1 MEPSTPQYLGR
12 KPRVLSIASP
22 SYAGDDFVSRFQSTC
37 DLHIILPSDR
47 KGTVQAISDARKS
60 DGPFDAVLIGMGN
73 GGYERFDEGLLS
85 PLLPELKIV
94 ASVNAGYSE
103 FDMEWF
109 NKNKIVVTNTVDA
122 VAEPTADI
130 AIFLMLGAL
139 RDTSRLE
146 AEIRNGGWRGGSK
159 LPLLDPKGRTLGI
172 IGMGKIGKHV
182 ARKSQVF
189 GMDVQYYNRTRLS
202 PEEESRLSVEY
213 AGSLEALLKTSDVVS
228 INCPLTPETRGL
240 IGSEEFA
247 KMKDGVILVNT
258 GRGAVVDETA
268 FIEALESGKVA
279 RAGLD
284 VFDGEPNV
292 NSYFRN
298 STQCIVQPHMGSWT
312 DVAWGNAY
320 REAMDNVRA
329 LFATG
334 KAVSQVNSF

>member
-1 MEPSTPQYLGR
+1 METSTPQSSGR

-47 KGTVQAISDARKS
+47 KGTVQAISDARNS

-73 GGYERFDEGLLS
+73 GGYERFDEGLLG

-109 NKNKIVVTNTVDA
+109 NKNKIVVTNTNDA

-146 AEIRNGGWRGGSK
+146 GEIRNGGWRGGSK

-189 GMDVQYYNRTRLS
+189 GMNVQYYNRTQLS

-228 INCPLTPETRGL
+228 INCPLTPDTRGL
-240 IGSEEFA
+240 IGSDEFA

-258 GRGAVVDETA
+258 GRGAVVDEAA

-284 VFDGEPNV
+284 VFDREPNV
-292 NSYFRN
+292 
-298 STQCIVQPHMGSWT
+298 
-312 DVAWGNAY
+312 
-320 REAMDNVRA
+320 
-329 LFATG
+329 
-334 KAVSQVNSF
+334 K

>member
-1 MEPSTPQYLGR
+1 MEASTPQSLGR

-22 SYAGDDFVSRFQSTC
+22 SYAGDDFVSKFQSTC

-47 KGTVQAISDARKS
+47 KGTAQAISARNS

-73 GGYERFDEGLLS
+73 GGYERFDEGLLG

-146 AEIRNGGWRGGSK
+146 AEIRNGRWRGGSK

-172 IGMGKIGKHV
+172 VGMGKIGKHV

-189 GMDVQYYNRTRLS
+189 GMKVQYYNRTQLS
-202 PEEESRLSVEY
+202 PEEENHLSVEY
-213 AGSLEALLKTSDVVS
+213 AGSLEALLKKSDVIS

-240 IGSEEFA
+240 IGADEFA
-247 KMKDGVILVNT
+247 KMKDGVILINT
-258 GRGAVVDETA
+258 GRGPVVNEAA

-298 STQCIVQPHMGSWT
+298 STRCIVQPHMGSWT

-320 REAMDNVRA
+320 REAMDNIAV
-329 LFATG
+329 FFSTG

>member
-1 MEPSTPQYLGR
+1 METSTPQSLGR

-47 KGTVQAISDARKS
+47 NGTVQAISDARKS
-60 DGPFDAVLIGMGN
+60 DGSFDAVLIGMGN
-73 GGYERFDEGLLS
+73 GGYERFDEGLLG

-202 PEEESRLSVEY
+202 PEDESRLSVEY
-213 AGSLEALLKTSDVVS
+213 AVSLEALLKTSDVVS

-258 GRGAVVDETA
+258 GRGAVVDEAA

-292 NSYFRN
+292 
-298 STQCIVQPHMGSWT
+298 
-312 DVAWGNAY
+312 
-320 REAMDNVRA
+320 
-329 LFATG
+329 
-334 KAVSQVNSF
+334 K

>member
-1 MEPSTPQYLGR
+1 MEASTPQSLGR

-22 SYAGDDFVSRFQSTC
+22 SYAGDDFVSKFQSTC

-60 DGPFDAVLIGMGN
+60 DGPFDGVLIGMGN
-73 GGYERFDEGLLS
+73 GGYERFDEGLLG

-189 GMDVQYYNRTRLS
+189 GMKAQYFNRTRLS
-202 PEEESRLSVEY
+202 PEEEGRLTVEY
-213 AGSLEALLKTSDVVS
+213 TGSLEALLKTSDVVS

-240 IGSEEFA
+240 IGAEEF
-247 KMKDGVILVNT
+247 KMMKDGVILVNT
-258 GRGAVVDETA
+258 GRGAVVDEAA

-292 NSYFRN
+292 
-298 STQCIVQPHMGSWT
+298 
-312 DVAWGNAY
+312 
-320 REAMDNVRA
+320 
-329 LFATG
+329 
-334 KAVSQVNSF
+334 K

>member
-1 MEPSTPQYLGR
+1 METFTPQSLGR

-22 SYAGDDFVSRFQSTC
+22 SYAGDEFVSKFQSIC

-47 KGTVQAISDARKS
+47 IGTVQAISDARES

-73 GGYERFDEGLLS
+73 GGYERFDEGLLG

-146 AEIRNGGWRGGSK
+146 GEIRNGGWRGGSK

-189 GMDVQYYNRTRLS
+189 GMNVQYYNRTRIS
-202 PEEESRLSVEY
+202 PEEEGRLSVEY
-213 AGSLEALLKTSDVVS
+213 AGSLDALLKTSDVLS

-240 IGSEEFA
+240 IGSEQFA

-258 GRGAVVDETA
+258 GRGAVVDEAA

-292 NSYFRN
+292 
-298 STQCIVQPHMGSWT
+298 
-312 DVAWGNAY
+312 
-320 REAMDNVRA
+320 
-329 LFATG
+329 
-334 KAVSQVNSF
+334 K

>member
-1 MEPSTPQYLGR
+1 MEASTPQSLGR

-22 SYAGDDFVSRFQSTC
+22 SYAGDEFVSKFQSTC

-73 GGYERFDEGLLS
+73 GGYERFDEGLLG

-189 GMDVQYYNRTRLS
+189 GMNVQYYNRTQLS

-240 IGSEEFA
+240 IGSDEFA

-258 GRGAVVDETA
+258 GRGAVVDEAA

-284 VFDGEPNV
+284 VFDG
-292 NSYFRN
+292 
-298 STQCIVQPHMGSWT
+298 
-312 DVAWGNAY
+312 
-320 REAMDNVRA
+320 
-329 LFATG
+329 
-334 KAVSQVNSF
+334 VSIGTSDAF